1 MRQSDS
7 ELRYLCFL
15 FALQN
20 QRFLKSRCSVDSRRR
35 KIAFNRYG
43 DLKMIGEKL
52 RKLGEYIERIDE
64 IKSIELLDAN
74 IKKIEKELEEF
85 PAEQLELG
93 SEFNKD
99 IFRVIAEY
107 SKKSISNYVII
118 YELYNLLIGF
128 SRKSMIE
135 TRAESLGIDRK
146 MYKDEMNLL
155 FKGKSI

>member
-1 MRQSDS
+1 
-7 ELRYLCFL
+7 
-15 FALQN
+15 
-20 QRFLKSRCSVDSRRR
+20 
-35 KIAFNRYG
+35 
-43 DLKMIGEKL
+43 MIGEKL
-52 RKLGEYIERIDE
+52 RELGEYIDRIDE

-74 IKKIEKELEEF
+74 IKKIEKGLEEL
-85 PAEQLELG
+85 PGEQLELG
-93 SEFNKD
+93 SKFNKD
-99 IFRVIAEY
+99 IFRVVTEY

-128 SRKSMIE
+128 SRRSMIE

>member
-1 MRQSDS
+1 MFLRSTSNKDS
-7 ELRYLCFL
+7 FYH
-15 FALQN
+15 
-20 QRFLKSRCSVDSRRR
+20 
-35 KIAFNRYG
+35 YG

-52 RKLGEYIERIDE
+52 RELGEYIEKINE
-64 IKSIELLDAN
+64 IKSIELLEN
-74 IKKIEKELEEF
+74 NMKKIEKDLRGI

-99 IFRVIAEY
+99 IFRVMNEY
-107 SKKSISNYVII
+107 NIKSISNSVII
-118 YELYNLLIGF
+118 CELYNLLIGF

-155 FKGKSI
+155 FKGKST